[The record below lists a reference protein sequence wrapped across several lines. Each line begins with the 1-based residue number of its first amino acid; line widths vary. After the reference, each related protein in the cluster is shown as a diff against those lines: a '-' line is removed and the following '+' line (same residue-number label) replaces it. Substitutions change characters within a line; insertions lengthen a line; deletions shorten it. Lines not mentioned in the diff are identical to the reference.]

1 MEIQELSELLTE
13 SSEKYNQTKFIPWW
27 KTTFREDDYYDEIIS
42 GTTLQE
48 AEECL
53 DKCTKE
59 ELLAPAGVY
68 GLTLFHLLVWHN
80 FYDAVEK
87 MFGDGRIEK
96 DAVNLSDH
104 KGYGLTPF
112 LLACSRGNLAMVQL
126 LLEHGADECLCDK
139 RGMNAY
145 HFLAYPRFED
155 LAINLD
161 RKSVV

>member
-126 LLEHGADECLCDK
+126 SLSGISPFRGFGNQLYLSGRQRGAARRNRPPAEL
-139 RGMNAY
+139 
-145 HFLAYPRFED
+145 
-155 LAINLD
+155 
-161 RKSVV
+161 